1 MKITVLTLFPD
12 MYESVVSASLLG
24 KSKAVIERVHIR
36 DFSTN
41 KHHNIDDSPYGGG
54 AGLLLQVEP
63 IHRAL
68 EFVDP
73 NHTSRRILMS
83 PQGTPLTQAKLQ
95 ELSQLDNLVLI
106 AGHYE
111 GFDERVRTFIDEEI
125 SIGDYVL
132 TGGEL
137 PSMVVIDG
145 VVRLLEGTVGNPESL
160 AADSFQ
166 RPRLEGPQ
174 YTRPETYLDMQV
186 PEVLLS
192 GNHKLIARYQTKESL
207 RRTYLRRPELLTDLS
222 AAEKE
227 LMDEILK
234 ELEASKKS

>member
-1 MKITVLTLFPD
+1 MKIKVLTLFPE
-12 MYESVVSASLLG
+12 MYDSVISASLLG
-24 KSKAVIERVHIR
+24 RSNVQIERVHIR

-41 KHHNIDDSPYGGG
+41 KHRNIDDTPYGGG
-54 AGLLLQVEP
+54 AGMLIQVEP

-68 EFVDP
+68 EALDP
-73 NHTSRRILMS
+73 DHSARRILMS

-95 ELSQLDNLVLI
+95 SLSEHEELLLI

-111 GFDERVRTFIDEEI
+111 GFDERVRSFIDEEI

-145 VVRLLEGTVGNPESL
+145 VVRLLEGTLGNPESVKG
-160 AADSFQ
+160 DSFQ

-174 YTRPETYLDMQV
+174 YTRPEQYLDMKV
-186 PEVLLS
+186 PDVLLS

-207 RRTYLRRPELLTDLS
+207 RRTLLRRPELLVDLTE
-222 AAEKE
+222 AEKE
-227 LMDEILK
+227 LLDEITK
-234 ELEASKKS
+234 ELEAADKS

>member
-1 MKITVLTLFPD
+1 MKITVLTLFPE
-12 MYESVVSASLLG
+12 MYESVVTASLLG
-24 KSKAVIERVHIR
+24 KSKATIERVHIR

-41 KHHNIDDSPYGGG
+41 KHHNIDDAPYGGG
-54 AGLLLQVEP
+54 AGLLMQVEP

-68 EFVDP
+68 DFVDKD
-73 NHTSRRILMS
+73 HTARRILMS

-95 ELSQLDNLVLI
+95 ALSELEELVLI

-111 GFDERVRTFIDEEI
+111 GFDERVRAFIDEEI

-137 PSMVVIDG
+137 PSMVLIDG
-145 VVRLLEGTVGNPESL
+145 VVRLIEGTVGNPESL
-160 AADSFQ
+160 IGDSFQ

-174 YTRPETYLDMQV
+174 YTRPEDYLGMKV

-192 GNHKLIARYQTKESL
+192 GNHKLIARYHTKESL
-207 RRTYLRRPELLTDLS
+207 RRTYLRRPELLVDLTVV
-222 AAEKE
+222 EQE

-234 ELEASKKS
+234 ELEASLKS

>member
-1 MKITVLTLFPD
+1 MKITVITLFPE
-12 MYESVVSASLLG
+12 MYDSVITASLLG
-24 KSKAVIERVHIR
+24 RSNVHIERVQLR

-41 KHHNIDDSPYGGG
+41 KHRNIDDTPYGGG
-54 AGLLLQVEP
+54 AGMLIQVEP

-68 EFVDP
+68 ASIDP
-73 NHTSRRILMS
+73 DRTARRILMS
-83 PQGTPLTQAKLQ
+83 PQGTPLTQVKLQ
-95 ELSQLDNLVLI
+95 ELSECQELVLI

-111 GFDERVRTFIDEEI
+111 GFDERVRAFIDEEI

-145 VVRLLEGTVGNPESL
+145 VVRLLDGTLGNPESIKG
-160 AADSFQ
+160 DSFQ

-174 YTRPETYLDMQV
+174 YTRPEQYLDMRV
-186 PEVLLS
+186 PDVLLS

-207 RRTYLRRPELLTDLS
+207 RRTLLRRPELLVDVTPV
-222 AAEKE
+222 EKE
-227 LMDEILK
+227 LLEEITK
-234 ELEASKKS
+234 ELEAADKS

>member
-1 MKITVLTLFPD
+1 MKITVLTLFPE

-24 KSKAVIERVHIR
+24 KSKATIQRVHIR

-41 KHHNIDDSPYGGG
+41 KHHNIDDAPYGGG
-54 AGLLLQVEP
+54 AGLLMQVEP

-68 EFVDP
+68 DFVDKD
-73 NHTSRRILMS
+73 HTARRILMS

-95 ELSQLDNLVLI
+95 ALSELEELVLI

-111 GFDERVRTFIDEEI
+111 GFDERVRAFIDEEI

-137 PSMVVIDG
+137 PSMVLIDG
-145 VVRLLEGTVGNPESL
+145 VVRLIEGTVGNPESL
-160 AADSFQ
+160 IGDSFQ
-166 RPRLEGPQ
+166 RARLEGPQ
-174 YTRPETYLDMQV
+174 YTRPEQYLGMKV
-186 PEVLLS
+186 PDVLLS
-192 GNHKLIARYQTKESL
+192 GNHKLIARYHTKESL
-207 RRTYLRRPELLTDLS
+207 RRTYLRRPELLVDLS
-222 AAEKE
+222 VAEQE

-234 ELEASKKS
+234 ELEASD